1 MNEIKRK
8 PVTESKW
15 ELSSEKGPV
24 WLESGIKQHVV
35 KDEAEEAKKHLAR

>member
-15 ELSSEKGPV
+15 GLCSEEGPV
-24 WLESGIKQHVV
+24 WLESRDQAACG
-35 KDEAEEAKKHLAR
+35 KDEAEETKKHLAR